1 MCSHAHV
8 HACAQMVENVTFY
21 TVHTRTCAKRTKES
35 EPLKT
40 CVRGTGK
47 TSEKRAKQLIFTND
61 GFCPMAFSNRKTILQ
76 KPDSINVLL
85 RIPNRHGQYKLGSPA
100 ISWG

>member
-1 MCSHAHV
+1 MELFSIRIQRTFQLV
-8 HACAQMVENVTFY
+8 STQMVENVTFY

-47 TSEKRAKQLIFTND
+47 TSEKRAKQLIFTN
-61 GFCPMAFSNRKTILQ
+61 GHF
-76 KPDSINVLL
+76 
-85 RIPNRHGQYKLGSPA
+85 
-100 ISWG
+100 

>member
-47 TSEKRAKQLIFTND
+47 TSEKRAKQLIFT
-61 GFCPMAFSNRKTILQ
+61 GQ
-76 KPDSINVLL
+76 
-85 RIPNRHGQYKLGSPA
+85 RIFLVGKLSFKRIA
-100 ISWG
+100 

>member
-40 CVRGTGK
+40 CVRGIGK
-47 TSEKRAKQLIFTND
+47 TSVINEIGSVSHRAKMLIGENQLLV
-61 GFCPMAFSNRKTILQ
+61 SYL
-76 KPDSINVLL
+76 
-85 RIPNRHGQYKLGSPA
+85 
-100 ISWG
+100 

>member
-47 TSEKRAKQLIFTND
+47 TS
-61 GFCPMAFSNRKTILQ
+61 KTIDFYQWSFLTYGLHQ
-76 KPDSINVLL
+76 QEYHPTET
-85 RIPNRHGQYKLGSPA
+85 R
-100 ISWG
+100 